1 MQITGKIIG
10 ASVDFK
16 TGKPT
21 LTFQVNEVNTFKAL
35 ANEFGGSDKLAI
47 EVKQYR
53 EKRSLDANAYFWV
66 LANKISEKVGIAP
79 EEVYHDCIKGI
90 GGNNEVV
97 CVKTEAVEKLCE
109 GWRKNGIG
117 WITETFP
124 SKLEGCVNVI
134 LYYGSSTYDSKQ
146 MSMLIDRVIDKCI
159 DCGIETKTPA
169 ELSLMLARWGE

>member
-1 MQITGKIIG
+1 MNVTGRIIG

-21 LTFQVNEVNTFKAL
+21 ITFQVNEANAFKAL
-35 ANEFGGSDKLAI
+35 ANEYGSTDKLSI
-47 EVKQYR
+47 DVKRYR

-66 LANKISEKVGIAP
+66 LANKVAERMSIP
-79 EEVYHDCIKGI
+79 TEEVYRDCVKGI

-97 CVKTEAVEKLCE
+97 CVRKEAVDKLCE
-109 GWRKNGIG
+109 GWNKNGIG
-117 WITETFP
+117 WITESFP
-124 SKLEGCVNVI
+124 SKIAGCVNVI

-146 MSMLIDRVIDKCI
+146 MSMLIDRVIDRCI

-169 ELSLMLARWGE
+169 ELALMIARWGE